1 MTDCLLYKIIIIAAI
16 ELRTK
21 CLWITM
27 RVQLAIAE
35 LCTIIKLFCLDVKT
49 MYVSSFSEGTLMIV
63 KMRKQGWRWSTSEK
77 KKTVCA
83 NYAVLLFILLI
94 M

>member
-35 LCTIIKLFCLDVKT
+35 LSTIIKLFCLDVKT
-49 MYVSSFSEGTLMIV
+49 MYVSFSEGTLMIV
-63 KMRKQGWRWSTSEK
+63 KMRKQGQQVKRRKQFFTFY
-77 KKTVCA
+77 TAC
-83 NYAVLLFILLI
+83 
-94 M
+94 